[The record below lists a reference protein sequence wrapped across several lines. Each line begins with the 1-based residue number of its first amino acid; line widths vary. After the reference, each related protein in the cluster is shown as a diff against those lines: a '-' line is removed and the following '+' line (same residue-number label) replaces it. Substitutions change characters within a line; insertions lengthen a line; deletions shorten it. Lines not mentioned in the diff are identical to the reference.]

1 MERQAITGIADP
13 KRVTNNKQ
21 LNLTSTATRI
31 KAELIIVAVWI
42 ALVGGAYV

>member
-1 MERQAITGIADP
+1 MDRQTTTESITHNQKPHFFTIA
-13 KRVTNNKQ
+13 TG
-21 LNLTSTATRI
+21 I